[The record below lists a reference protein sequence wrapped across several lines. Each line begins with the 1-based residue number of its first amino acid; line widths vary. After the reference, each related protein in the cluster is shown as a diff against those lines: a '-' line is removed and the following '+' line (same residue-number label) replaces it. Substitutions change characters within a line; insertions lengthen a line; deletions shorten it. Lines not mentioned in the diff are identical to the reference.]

1 MDPQIPLFNNFFI
14 KNWSHGTLYTFKNY
28 FATVTYNTYVNKM
41 IWIFLYYNILSLIY
55 IFIIIGKYYEYF
67 NPLSYPIPNQRPI
80 YNLKKKKKKKKT
92 TTTTT
97 TTTTLLAI
105 RVCLIKDF

>member
-1 MDPQIPLFNNFFI
+1 MTWNFVFEQNMTWLVFQYI
-14 KNWSHGTLYTFKNY
+14 L
-28 FATVTYNTYVNKM
+28 YNTYVNKM

-80 YNLKKKKKKKKT
+80 YN
-92 TTTTT
+92 
-97 TTTTLLAI
+97 
-105 RVCLIKDF
+105 